1 MSGPLDGIRVLDF
14 SKFLPGPYCTWLLA
28 ELGADVIRI
37 ENPRELAKQAKV
49 FGWDRPGAPTWDEI
63 RARDLFARGKR
74 SLALDFGKAE
84 AAEAI
89 IKLAARADVL
99 VEDYRPGV
107 MASMGFGPDAM
118 AAVNPALIYCSVS
131 LCGQTGPY
139 ASKPGHDPVALA
151 IAGALS
157 RIGEDPDRP
166 VFPGVPVADLMT
178 GSNAVIAILAA
189 LLGRGADGGGRHL
202 DIAMSDSAMPLVGGI
217 LARAENP
224 AALPPRGMHRA
235 DSGIWKTADGQL
247 LVTTDME
254 PRYWQRFCAA
264 IGLDDLAARQMD
276 RDAWPEMKTR
286 IAAAM
291 ATRTRAEWLE
301 IFAAADTQFASILE
315 PVEALADPHN
325 VARGMVREIPG
336 PAGTLTQI
344 GCPVRRDD
352 PVTGPGSRP
361 GGDSHSILTEIG
373 FDEARIARL
382 LEEEQ

>member
-1 MSGPLDGIRVLDF
+1 MSGPLAGIRVLDF

-63 RARDLFARGKR
+63 RSRDLFARGKR
-74 SLALDFGKAE
+74 SLALDFGRPG

-89 IKLAARADVL
+89 EALAARADVL

-107 MASMGFGPDAM
+107 MASMGFGPEAM
-118 AAVNPALIYCSVS
+118 AAVNSRLIYCSVS

-157 RIGEDPDRP
+157 RIGEDKERP

-189 LLGRGADGGGRHL
+189 LLGRGSDGGGQHL

-217 LARAENP
+217 LARAEDP
-224 AALPPRGMHRA
+224 ANLPPRGMHRA
-235 DSGIWKTADGQL
+235 DSGIWRTADGEL
-247 LVTTDME
+247 IVTTDME
-254 PRYWQRFCAA
+254 PRYWQRFCQA
-264 IGLDDLAARQMD
+264 IGLDDLAGRQMD
-276 RDAWPEMKTR
+276 RTAWPEMKAR

-291 ATRTRAEWLE
+291 ETRTRAEWMA
-301 IFAAADTQFASILE
+301 IFAAADTQYAPILE
-315 PVEALADPHN
+315 PVEALDDPHN
-325 VARGMVREIPG
+325 RARGMVREMDGPG
-336 PAGTLTQI
+336 GTLRQI
-344 GCPVRRDD
+344 GCPVARED
-352 PVTGPGSRP
+352 PVTGPASRP
-361 GGDSHSILTEIG
+361 GGESRAILTEIG

-382 LEEEQ
+382 LEKEQ